1 MGRVVLA
8 ALPFFIR
15 AAWVRARR
23 SRFVVDSGAGGPII
37 RGDEVNKL
45 IRVAVVGAT
54 GYTGC
59 ELLEIL
65 TRHPRAK
72 VTSLTAKLDH
82 PILMSEESPRFAG
95 RLDLPCTPLDVE
107 DVCRKADLVFLSLPH
122 GVSMKYAGPFRA
134 AGKKVIDLSA
144 DFRFRDAAVFAQ
156 WYGVEHAAQ
165 GLLPEA
171 VYGLPELHA
180 DEIRGASLVANPG
193 CYPTG
198 SILAI
203 APLLAAGLVEP
214 GEIIIDSK
222 SGATG
227 AGRKASIPMIFGEVN
242 ESFRAYKVGRHQHIA
257 EIEAELG
264 RAAGVAIRVLFT
276 PHLVPMNRGILTT
289 VYLKPRSPVSSSA
302 LLDAYRGAYARS
314 PFVRVMPP
322 GALADTK
329 NVLGMNFCDISAVA
343 DDRTGRIVVISA
355 IDNLVKGAAGQAV
368 QNMNLV
374 SGFPETE
381 GLR

>member
-1 MGRVVLA
+1 MM
-8 ALPFFIR
+8 
-15 AAWVRARR
+15 
-23 SRFVVDSGAGGPII
+23 
-37 RGDEVNKL
+37 
-45 IRVAVVGAT
+45 RVAIVGAT

-65 TRHPRAK
+65 TRHPRVK
-72 VTSLTAKLDH
+72 VTSLTAKLDA
-82 PILMSEESPRFAG
+82 PIAMSDESPRFAG
-95 RLDLPCTPLDVE
+95 RVDLPCTPLDVE

-122 GVSMKYAGPFRA
+122 GVSMKFARPFRD

-144 DFRFRDAAVFAQ
+144 DFRFRDVAVFKE
-156 WYGVEHAAQ
+156 WYGLEHVAQ
-165 GLLPEA
+165 ELLAGA

-180 DEIRGASLVANPG
+180 DEIRNASLVANPG

-203 APLLAAGLVEP
+203 APLLAAKLVDP
-214 GEIIIDSK
+214 GEIVIDAK
-222 SGATG
+222 SGVTG
-227 AGRKASIPMIFGEVN
+227 AGRKASLPMIFGEVN
-242 ESFRAYKVGRHQHIA
+242 ESFRAYKVGKHQHTP
-257 EIEAELG
+257 EIEVELG
-264 RAAGVAIRVLFT
+264 RAAGAPIRVLFT

-289 VYLKPRSPVSSSA
+289 AYLKPRSAISA
-302 LLDAYRGAYARS
+302 AEVLDVYRRAYARS
-314 PFVRVMPP
+314 PFVRIMES
-322 GALADTK
+322 GKLADTK
-329 NVLGMNFCDISAVA
+329 NVVGLNCCDISVVV
-343 DDRTGRIVVISA
+343 DGRTGRVIVISA